1 MRLLSALLLLLTIG
15 GRARAEGPPPPSD
28 SDVWAV
34 RSTGRLAVDAGLI
47 LGRPA
52 AWETGMTSG
61 VGAGLSVGRRLTWG
75 LRASW
80 STATE
85 SSEVWTVTRQDVRL
99 RAAAGVQHAAGRGAF
114 ALRLEVGPTL
124 VHEGRTR
131 NQGMRAGLTGSDLE
145 TATWAALPA
154 ADLQA
159 VVTLHVA
166 GPWLL
171 IVGGGPSLTYASG
184 AMHGGWMVQIGTGW
198 QP

>member
-1 MRLLSALLLLLTIG
+1 MRFLAALLLLMTMG
-15 GRARAEGPPPPSD
+15 GGARAEGPAAPE
-28 SDVWAV
+28 DVWTV
-34 RSTGRLAVDAGLI
+34 RSTGRLAVDAGLV

-52 AWETGMTSG
+52 AWETGMTTG
-61 VGAGLSVGRRLTWG
+61 VGAGITVGRRLQWG

-85 SSEVWTVTRQDVRL
+85 SSQVWTVTRQDVRL
-99 RAAAGVQHAAGRGAF
+99 RAAAAVQQPAGRGAF
-114 ALRLEVGPTL
+114 ALRLELGPTL
-124 VHEGRTR
+124 VHEGRVR

-159 VVTLHVA
+159 VVTVHVA

-171 IVGGGPSLTYASG
+171 VISGGPSLTYASG
-184 AMHGGWMVQIGTGW
+184 AAHGGWMAQIGTGW